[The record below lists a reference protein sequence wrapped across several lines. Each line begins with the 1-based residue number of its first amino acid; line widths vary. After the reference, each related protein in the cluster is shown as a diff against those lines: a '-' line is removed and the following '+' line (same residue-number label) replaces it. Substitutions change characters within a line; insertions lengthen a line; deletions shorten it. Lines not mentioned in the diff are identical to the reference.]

1 MPSPAD
7 QPFLDPTPPPWAA
20 RALATILLSMFAV
33 GVALLILIQVPETV
47 SARFVLEPTRAA
59 DPVRTLHDGVVNV
72 VDVED
77 GQRVEQG
84 AVMFVVR
91 SEPLGDRVAERQA
104 IDARLLGRSSRAE
117 NERQKYESRRRA
129 DEQEHRRLEERLAN
143 LKRQIT
149 LKEQQLKLSREV
161 AARLRTGVDSGV
173 SSWIDASRPQLD
185 ADRLAAELEEVHSD
199 IADASNMLARLVHQ
213 MDAERS
219 AFAEIQRG
227 IDEEATGLRARKRV
241 LDDDTGQ
248 QEGGAL
254 QVEAPC
260 AGTVVALFVRNAGAV
275 IHEGDLLAEIVCAD
289 ETLHAELLLPERG
302 LALVR
307 VGQAV
312 KLLYDAFPYQR
323 YGVHFATL
331 RWVSPASTVVSGTVM
346 FRAFADL
353 DAETIGVEG
362 QPRPVLPGMTGR
374 AAVVVGRRSL
384 ASYAIEPLRQL
395 RESLAA
401 ERRP

>member
-1 MPSPAD
+1 MPPTAD
-7 QPFLDPTPPPWAA
+7 LPFLDPTPPPWAT
-20 RALATILLSMFAV
+20 RALATLLLSIFAV
-33 GVALLILIQVPETV
+33 GVVALILIQVPETV

-59 DPVRTLHDGVVNV
+59 DPVRTLRDGTLDI

-77 GQRVEQG
+77 GQRVEKG

-91 SEPLGDRVAERQA
+91 SEPLGDRVAERQT
-104 IDARLLGRSSRAE
+104 IDARLMGRSSRAE

-129 DEQEHRRLEERLAN
+129 DEQEQRRLEERLAN

-149 LKEQQLKLSREV
+149 LKERQLKLSREV
-161 AARLRTGVDSGV
+161 AERMRAGVESGV

-185 ADRLAAELEEVHSD
+185 ADRLAAELEEVHSG
-199 IADASNMLARLVHQ
+199 IADANNALARLVHQ
-213 MDAERS
+213 MDSERA
-219 AFAEIQRG
+219 AFAEIQRA
-227 IDEEATGLRARKRV
+227 IDEEAVGLRARKRV

-248 QEGGAL
+248 QDGGAMPI
-254 QVEAPC
+254 EAPC
-260 AGTVVALFVRNAGAV
+260 AGTVVALHVRNAGAV
-275 IHEGDLLAEIVCAD
+275 IHEGDLLAEIVCAG
-289 ETLHAELLLPERG
+289 EKLQAELLLPERG
-302 LALVR
+302 LAQVR

-331 RWVSPASTVVSGTVM
+331 RWVSPASTVVSGAAM

-353 DAETIGVEG
+353 DAQTIGVEG

-401 ERRP
+401 ERRQ